1 MKINKLLPLA
11 IIPFVISG
19 CNAQNKGS
27 DPKGS
32 EDKGTV
38 SLSMQGIANKDRS
51 EPYTLSFNY
60 DMKYFEKSATIFND
74 DLKMLSFASAC
85 AGSDEQIATTFFE
98 AMGFKEHYTHDYDVT
113 TKDSIGYF
121 YSHKSFKDF
130 DLFAVAIR
138 GFEYGDEWTNNFTIG
153 EEGDHEG
160 FSLRAAEM
168 VSTLKSFVNEH
179 RQNSE
184 LPYKIWMTGYSRA
197 GGIANVLADRLLLDS
212 GNFISENDLF
222 VYTFEAP
229 AGLDAEIAETY
240 PNVFNLIN
248 TRDLVT
254 RIPPIEYGL
263 KRCGVDVDIYSSAVD
278 TLVTSFD
285 NGIEIPQFHAKANTY
300 GNELEFINHLIAKLL
315 SASEN
320 EDYAEYEITTRSQYV
335 SVFQTP
341 ISKLMPFFLSLTDE
355 EIEALTTTLSEDGF
369 SAFMALYQE
378 DGLGTL
384 LASVLG
390 NEKVNADIK
399 ASLEV
404 LRKYLLA
411 HPSLLG
417 EFISFSPAGLNQNML
432 DNVKRVIFMHYPE
445 VTYSLIRNKK
455 FAQ

>member
-19 CNAQNKGS
+19 CNNQKKG
-27 DPKGS
+27 DEHKGS

-38 SLSMQGIANKDRS
+38 SLTMQGIANKNRS
-51 EPYTLSFNY
+51 EPYTLSFKY
-60 DMKYFEKSATIFND
+60 DMKYFDGSATTFND

-85 AGSDEQIATTFFE
+85 AGSDAQTAKSFFE
-98 AMGFKEHYTHDYDVT
+98 AMGFVEHYTHDYDVT
-113 TKDSIGYF
+113 TVDSIGYF
-121 YSHKSFKDF
+121 YSHKSYKDF
-130 DLFAVAIR
+130 DLFAVSIR
-138 GFEYGDEWTNNFTIG
+138 GFDYGEEWANNFTIG

-160 FSLRAAEM
+160 FSLRANEM
-168 VSTLKSFVNEH
+168 LTTLKSFVNSN
-179 RQNSE
+179 RQSTE
-184 LPYKIWMTGYSRA
+184 LPYKIWMAGYSRA
-197 GGIANVLADRLLLDS
+197 GGIANVLADRLLKDES
-212 GNFISENDLF
+212 NFIGENDLF

-229 AGLDAEIAETY
+229 AGLDSETAEAY

-263 KRCGVDVDIYSSAVD
+263 KRCGIDVDIYSSAVD

-320 EDYAEYEITTRSQYV
+320 EDYIDYAITTRSQYV

-355 EIEALTTTLSEDGF
+355 ELATLSAALEEDGI
-369 SAFMALYQE
+369 SAFMALYSE

-384 LASVLG
+384 LASILG
-390 NEKVNADIK
+390 NEKVNDDIK

-417 EFISFSPAGLNQNML
+417 EFISFSPVGLNQNML

-445 VTYSLIRNKK
+445 VTYSLIKNKK